1 MTVKILISAGRLTMT
16 TLRQLQMRK
25 QELEDKLHAGDLSVE
40 DKLAQIDR
48 AISSRTLKVQHSQ
61 LRLEAVKQAV
71 AAGMDKDAARRIN
84 NKAAAKKLA
93 EDRAKRMLNRF

>member
-40 DKLAQIDR
+40 DTLAQIDR

>member
-1 MTVKILISAGRLTMT
+1 MT

-40 DKLAQIDR
+40 DTLAQIDR

-71 AAGMDKDAARRIN
+71 AVGMDKDAARRIN
-84 NKAAAKKLA
+84 NKVAAKKLA
-93 EDRAKRMLNRF
+93 EDRAKRLLNRF